1 MRNLQE
7 QVKKAFCY
15 QKLFCPFTV
24 WMNCSSDLKI
34 FADSQPSASNFK
46 SFSQSLDQFFLTVHQ
61 NNFVNKISFTLIW
74 LQFFKFQPITMK
86 LYNQDCRSGLW
97 VVDRWGF
104 CCKNCCW
111 YVSTLHY
118 YIFLNKVTTRTG
130 GTSHP
135 GKIMD
140 FAPKRSFV
148 VFALFHWNW
157 FAKTTVKSMVFSN
170 RSRFE
175 VLWCQIIHRNKNSEF
190 VLSLSF
196 S

>member
-1 MRNLQE
+1 MLLSVTAE
-7 QVKKAFCY
+7 MSCA
-15 QKLFCPFTV
+15 LSPSDIST
-24 WMNCSSDLKI
+24 SS
-34 FADSQPSASNFK
+34 FQRQNF
-46 SFSQSLDQFFLTVHQ
+46 
-61 NNFVNKISFTLIW
+61 FTLIW
-74 LQFFKFQPITMK
+74 LQFFIFQPIRK
-86 LYNQDCRSGLW
+86 KVCNQDYRSVLW
-97 VVDRWGF
+97 VFFAV
-104 CCKNCCW
+104 KNCCW

-157 FAKTTVKSMVFSN
+157 FAKTTVKSMVFPIGLD
-170 RSRFE
+170 FE
-175 VLWCQIIHRNKNSEF
+175 VLCGQTIHSIQNSEF

>member
-1 MRNLQE
+1 MHSAHQ
-7 QVKKAFCY
+7 
-15 QKLFCPFTV
+15 
-24 WMNCSSDLKI
+24 I
-34 FADSQPSASNFK
+34 FRLPLPVVDKTF
-46 SFSQSLDQFFLTVHQ
+46 
-61 NNFVNKISFTLIW
+61 FTLIW
-74 LQFFKFQPITMK
+74 LQFFIFQPIKMK
-86 LYNQDCRSGLW
+86 LCIKIADL
-97 VVDRWGF
+97 
-104 CCKNCCW
+104 CCEWLIDEVFAVKNCCW

-148 VFALFHWNW
+148 VFALFHWNC
-157 FAKTTVKSMVFSN
+157 FAKTTVKSMVFPIGLD
-170 RSRFE
+170 FE
-175 VLWCQIIHRNKNSEF
+175 VLCGQTIHSIQNSEF

>member
-1 MRNLQE
+1 MNISTFSKYLQKRIVSAE
-7 QVKKAFCY
+7 IRCLAA
-15 QKLFCPFTV
+15 
-24 WMNCSSDLKI
+24 I
-34 FADSQPSASNFK
+34 FQQIA
-46 SFSQSLDQFFLTVHQ
+46 
-61 NNFVNKISFTLIW
+61 
-74 LQFFKFQPITMK
+74 MK
-86 LYNQDCRSGLW
+86 LCNRDL
-97 VVDRWGF
+97 
-104 CCKNCCW
+104 CCEWLIDEVFSVKNCCW
-111 YVSTLHY
+111 YVSTLHH
-118 YIFLNKVTTRTG
+118 YIFMNKVTTRTG

-157 FAKTTVKSMVFSN
+157 FAKTTVKSMEFSN